1 MGIFNKGENRMTY
14 PQKQRDKYLDDMAQ
28 DLFREIMLSMVVPPW
43 IYNHMPREDGVNE
56 IKHFLNDK
64 EKEIKTY
71 YDRSKFND

>member
-1 MGIFNKGENRMTY
+1 MTY